1 METKT
6 TIVRRLIPLLN
17 ASTMSYKERMMWLI
31 MIPSMSEELLLKL
44 EKSIVKESNA
54 LTDLYIKSINLA

>member
-1 METKT
+1 METKN

-31 MIPSMSEELLLKL
+31 MIPTMSEDLLLKL
-44 EKSIVKESNA
+44 EQSITKESNA
-54 LTDLYIKSINLA
+54 LTDLYIKSVAL

>member
-54 LTDLYIKSINLA
+54 LTDLYIKSNNLA

>member
-17 ASTMSYKERMMWLI
+17 ASTMSYKERMLWLV
-31 MIPSMSEELLLKL
+31 MIPTMSEELLLKL
-44 EKSIVKESNA
+44 EKSIVKESDA
-54 LTDLYIKSINLA
+54 LTELYIKNITAA

>member
-17 ASTMSYKERMMWLI
+17 ASTMSYKERMLWLV
-31 MIPSMSEELLLKL
+31 MIPTMSEELLLKL
-44 EKSIVKESNA
+44 EASITSESNA
-54 LTDLYIKSINLA
+54 LTDLYIKSVHIV

>member
-31 MIPSMSEELLLKL
+31 MIPTMSEELLLKL

>member
-6 TIVRRLIPLLN
+6 TIVRRIIPLLN

-31 MIPSMSEELLLKL
+31 MIPTMSEELLLKL

-54 LTDLYIKSINLA
+54 LTDLYIKSVNLV